1 MPKHLASK
9 YRFPWREGNQFR
21 LLVDGD
27 RFYPAMLEAI
37 TIAKHSIILE
47 MYLVRPGSVF
57 DRFTTAL
64 QLAAKRGVQVFIL
77 FDDYGSREL
86 RQIDRQQLAHPNI
99 RLTWY
104 NPFHYGQLRRALLR
118 DHRKLL
124 VVDNRI
130 AYVGGAGLTDDFIQ
144 PHHRWHDMMIEIQG
158 PCVSDWQ
165 SLFRDAWPAA
175 SPPESAAPIPVA
187 MPIDAA
193 IGAQLGRVTLSQLSN
208 RQEIQRSL
216 VHRIR
221 SAEHW
226 VWLSTAYFV
235 PSWKL
240 RRALS
245 SAAKRGIDVRLVLPG
260 PHTDHPAI
268 RHAGRR
274 FYYGLLRRGV
284 RIYEYLPRFN
294 HTKLYLCDHWISIG
308 SSNVDRWNL
317 FWNLEANQEV
327 DDQTLSEEARNHFN
341 EDFTHCLEIT
351 LEHWQRRAWHRRLL
365 EQFWGWVD
373 ARLNQLS
380 QRWRRKS

>member
-1 MPKHLASK
+1 MPKRLLASK
-9 YRFPWREGNQFR
+9 YRSPWREGNRFR
-21 LLVDGD
+21 LLTDAD
-27 RFYPAMLEAI
+27 HFFPAMLEAI
-37 TIAKHSIILE
+37 ATAQRSVMLE

-57 DRFTTAL
+57 DRFATVL
-64 QLAAKRGVQVFIL
+64 REAAVRGVQIYVL

-86 RQIDRQQLAHPNI
+86 RQIDRQQLAHPNL
-99 RLTWY
+99 RLAWY
-104 NPFHYGQLRRALLR
+104 NPFHYGQLRRSLLR

-124 VVDNRI
+124 VIDNRI

-144 PHHRWHDMMIEIQG
+144 PLHPWHDMMIEIQG

-165 SLFRDAWPAA
+165 TLFRDAWPAA
-175 SPPESAAPIPVA
+175 SPPELLP
-187 MPIDAA
+187 PIDTAH
-193 IGAQLGRVTLSQLSN
+193 GTQLGRVTLSQLYY

-216 VHRIR
+216 LHRIH

-226 VWLSTAYFV
+226 VWISTAYFV

-240 RRALS
+240 RHALGA
-245 SAAKRGIDVRLVLPG
+245 AAKRGVDVRLMLPG

-274 FYYGLLRRGV
+274 FYHRLLRRGV

-294 HTKLYLCDHWISIG
+294 HTKLYLCDHWLSIG

-327 DDQTLSEEARNHFN
+327 DDQALSEEARRQFN
-341 EDFTHCLEIT
+341 EDFAQCLEVT

>member
-1 MPKHLASK
+1 MPNRFTSK
-9 YRFPWREGNQFR
+9 YRFPWREGNQLR
-21 LLVDGD
+21 LLVDAD

-37 TIAKHSIILE
+37 TSAKHSIVLE

-57 DRFTTAL
+57 DRFATAL
-64 QLAAKRGVQVFIL
+64 QLAAARGVQTYIL
-77 FDDYGSREL
+77 LDDYGSHEL
-86 RQIDRQQLAHPNI
+86 RQIDRQQLTRPNI
-99 RLTWY
+99 HLAWY
-104 NPFHYGQLRRALLR
+104 NPFHYGQLRRSLLR

-124 VVDNRI
+124 VVDSRI
-130 AYVGGAGLTDDFIQ
+130 AYVGGAGLTDDFIT
-144 PHHRWHDMMIEIQG
+144 PALGWHDMMIEIQG

-165 SLFRDAWPAA
+165 ALFHDAWPAT
-175 SPPESAAPIPVA
+175 SPPELPPPTNTVV
-187 MPIDAA
+187 
-193 IGAQLGRVTLSQLSN
+193 GTQLGRVTLSQLSN

-216 VHRIR
+216 LRRIR

-226 VWLSTAYFV
+226 AWLSTAYFV
-235 PSWKL
+235 PSWRL
-240 RRALS
+240 RRALG
-245 SAAKRGIDVRLVLPG
+245 AAAQRGVDVRLMLPG

-274 FYYGLLRRGV
+274 FYHGLLRRGV

-327 DDQTLSEEARNHFN
+327 DDQTLSEETRHQFD
-341 EDFTHCLEIT
+341 EDFAQCLEIT

-373 ARLNQLS
+373 MRLNKLS
-380 QRWRRKS
+380 QRWRR